1 LRESWSPDEGAG
13 GLSRRSMHLLPNWL
27 ALSMWLTVV
36 LLPGQVSAEGPPRA
50 PSAKSPGSPETSKGT
65 ARAAAVPSDAEDL
78 PEHMSAAPSPH
89 PAVSSEVTF
98 DFSELAFAPC
108 HISAF
113 DLNKQLPAGLSTRL
127 ATDPIADGPGIA
139 EQLVVH
145 VADKKGKLVAT
156 GEIAYGGALL
166 SLHAQDERVIGS
178 DGTRHGAPLR
188 TLMQLRHSLSCEY
201 SVPANLNY
209 GVYVAATD
217 GQRTWE
223 LMCPEELGKPPS
235 RRPLF
240 VPGLDVQGGPI
251 PCDHL
256 AAAGCTV
263 PVDMQCQPSSLPKFL
278 DDAQMSALCSKTE
291 ACRKEGSCLARRYDN
306 GIECVPGSDRDCARR
321 GAESCEIQRACVRV
335 GNRCQFARD
344 GWR

>member
-1 LRESWSPDEGAG
+1 
-13 GLSRRSMHLLPNWL
+13 MNLLCNWL
-27 ALSMWLTVV
+27 AVSVLLTV
-36 LLPGQVSAEGPPRA
+36 LFLGSARAGGPPAA
-50 PSAKSPGSPETSKGT
+50 PSAGSLGPPGSSKER
-65 ARAAAVPSDAEDL
+65 AKAAAVPSDAEDL
-78 PEHMSAAPSPH
+78 PEHMSTAPSQH
-89 PAVSSEVTF
+89 PAVSSEATF
-98 DFSELAFAPC
+98 DFSGLAFAPC
-108 HISAF
+108 HSNVF

-127 ATDPIADGPGIA
+127 ATDLVADGPGLA

-145 VADKKGKLVAT
+145 VVDKQGKLVAT

-166 SLHAQDERVIGS
+166 SLRAQDERVIGS
-178 DGTRHGAPLR
+178 DGTRHGTPLR
-188 TLMQLRHSLSCEY
+188 TLMQLRQSLSCEY

-217 GQRTWE
+217 GQRSWE

-240 VPGLDVQGGPI
+240 IPGLDLQGGPI
-251 PCDHL
+251 PCDSL

-263 PVDMQCQPSSLPKFL
+263 PVDMQCKPSSLPKFL

-291 ACRKEGSCLARRYDN
+291 ACRKEGSCQARRYGN
-306 GIECVPGSDRDCARR
+306 GIECVPGSDRECARR
-321 GAESCEIQRACVRV
+321 GAEACEIQRACVRV
-335 GNRCQFARD
+335 GDRCQFARD